1 MSRSALFWVAA
12 SAVAATA
19 VFLPGKGLL
28 ARLRAARRARAREL
42 GEDCLKYLLERKAG
56 SSPVRVESLQG
67 ALKIGA
73 AARVR
78 LQGRMERQG
87 LIRTEGEGMVLTTE
101 GQRLALQV
109 VRAHRLWERYLAS
122 EARLPLKRV
131 HREAHRREHRTSG
144 AELQAMEAALGYPP
158 VDPHGDPIPRRD
170 GTLPPSAGTPLTAWT
185 AGRLGRIVHL
195 EDEPPLAYA
204 QILAEGLKLGQRIWI
219 LDVSAERYLLT
230 DGESEFRLAPAVAAN
245 VYVEAPPAARERAA
259 GAMPLSGLKDGR
271 DGVVLDIDES
281 CQGFTRRRFMD
292 LGLTPGALVR
302 PELSN
307 AFGDPRA
314 YRIRG
319 TLIALRKDQAAMVL
333 VRPAAAADAAK
344 GGGE

>member
-1 MSRSALFWVAA
+1 MGSNALIWAA
-12 SAVAATA
+12 VGAVAALA
-19 VFLPGKGLL
+19 VFLPRQGVLFRLL
-28 ARLRAARRARAREL
+28 GARRVRAREL
-42 GEDCLKYLLERKAG
+42 AEDALKYLLERQSGGTAG
-56 SSPVRVESLQG
+56 RAEALEG
-67 ALKIGA
+67 ALRIRP
-73 AARVR
+73 AARVQ
-78 LQGRMERQG
+78 LQQNMESQG
-87 LIRTEGEGMVLTTE
+87 LIRTEGEGIVLTTE
-101 GQRLALQV
+101 GQRLALQI

-131 HREAHRREHRTSG
+131 HREAHRLEHRSSG
-144 AELQAMEAALGYPP
+144 AELHAMEASLGYPR

-185 AGRLGRIVHL
+185 AGRPGRIVHL

-219 LDVSAERYLLT
+219 LNASPERYLVT
-230 DGESEFRLAPAVAAN
+230 DGESEFRLAPAVAAS
-245 VYVEAPPAARERAA
+245 VFVEAPPATSGQAP
-259 GAMPLSGLKDGR
+259 GAIPLSVLKNGR
-271 DGVVLDIDES
+271 EAEVLGIDES
-281 CQGFTRRRFMD
+281 CQGFTRRRFLD

-333 VRPAAAADAAK
+333 VKPAAAGK
-344 GGGE
+344 KIRES